1 MNKRIITAAATAIAL
16 AGLAI
21 GVMPASAATTHI
33 NFDDY
38 TLGTVN
44 GQNGWTSTGAYDQEI
59 VAAGKG
65 QALRISNSV
74 TSGSFGDQT
83 FSPHVAAASETAN
96 TRFVSSFTIN
106 TTSLDVQPGLALSV
120 SPDSGTGGRMSY
132 LRFEDQVDGVH
143 VFFDDVTDAGP
154 DYAEAIWNETD
165 IATLTRGAKAH
176 TVNFVID
183 FVKDGAD
190 VVSIRLDGKIHTTG
204 TTWENYYRFDNE
216 AQGGVV
222 PPEVTSMLFRAG
234 GRAAPATIGKGFL
247 INNVT
252 LASRH

>member
-1 MNKRIITAAATAIAL
+1 MNKRIITAAATAFAL
-16 AGLAI
+16 AGLTI

-38 TLGTVN
+38 ALGTVN
-44 GQNGWTSTGAYDQEI
+44 GQNGWTSTGGYDQEI

-65 QALRISNSV
+65 QALRISNAV

-83 FSPHVAAASETAN
+83 FSPRVAAASETAL
-96 TRFVSSFTIN
+96 THFDSSFDIK
-106 TTSLDVQPGLALSV
+106 TTSDAVQPDLRLSV

-132 LRFEDQVDGVH
+132 LRFEDQADGVH

-154 DYAEAIWNETD
+154 FYTMATFNESD
-165 IATLTRGAKAH
+165 IGTLTHGAKAH
-176 TVNFVID
+176 TVKFIID

-190 VVSIRLDGKIHTTG
+190 VVTIRLDGKIATTG

-216 AQGGVV
+216 NQGGVV

-234 GRAAPATIGKGFL
+234 GTAVPANKGNGFL
-247 INNVT
+247 INDVT
-252 LASRH
+252 LASHR